1 MSNLHRWDECIFDE
15 PVKSNPNLIHE
26 IAPHILPLAA
36 ANFDSG
42 PICDLVQKTQHIC
55 PNRLAIFRCT
65 LLSRL

>member
-1 MSNLHRWDECIFDE
+1 MEIMSNLHRWDECIFDE

-42 PICDLVQKTQHIC
+42 PICDLV
-55 PNRLAIFRCT
+55 
-65 LLSRL
+65 